1 MEGLRQRRKDTS
13 IVTAVTK
20 SLDTIKDFDL
30 YPKLKDDHK
39 KSEKTTTG
47 AIGAGGPSPQQ
58 PRGCGPAAPAVHPRR
73 RRRAH
78 SVHTIDVRVLCGPR
92 PQ

>member
-1 MEGLRQRRKDTS
+1 MELRQRRKDNT
-13 IVTAVTK
+13 IAAAVTK

-47 AIGAGGPSPQQ
+47 AVGTGQ
-58 PRGCGPAAPAVHPRR
+58 PRDRHVLSRHRGCLRGRRPSLGEFPDAV
-73 RRRAH
+73 
-78 SVHTIDVRVLCGPR
+78 SCVVVLCA
-92 PQ
+92 Q